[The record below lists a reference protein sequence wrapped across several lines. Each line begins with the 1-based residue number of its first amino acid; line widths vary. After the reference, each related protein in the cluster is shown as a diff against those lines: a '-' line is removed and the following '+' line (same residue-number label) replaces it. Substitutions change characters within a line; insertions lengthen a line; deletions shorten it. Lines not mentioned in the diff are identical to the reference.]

1 MYGRW
6 NKERVATH
14 LLAPLLLIVPAGFL
28 WYLGRRQTEWGP
40 LVRDGGYLLLILIAA
55 SAVTR
60 LLDRLERQLRR
71 EKAILASMG
80 EGLAV
85 TDNDDRITY
94 LNPAGA
100 RILHLTPEQARGR
113 RWMETAGNP
122 RDLDG
127 APIAERDRGSEHA
140 LKEGKTIAVT
150 YQYTRPDGTE
160 FTAAATTAPV
170 IHEGV
175 QIGVINSFRDVTAE
189 IEVERERTEL
199 LSIASHQLRTPLT
212 SIRWIAEM
220 LLRGDIGKIS
230 RDQKKQIG
238 NLLDT
243 VVRMSS
249 LLKDLLN
256 VSRLEAGKLTAE
268 PSATDLAELLRKA
281 AADVM
286 PLAADKDQKLDVE
299 APKRLPM
306 VVIDGRLVAEAT
318 TNLLSNAIKYTPKG
332 GRVALAAEL
341 RADDILVSVRD
352 NGIGIPP
359 EQQAKVFQK
368 FFRAENAVQ
377 SGAEGTGL
385 GLYVVKQIVELSGG
399 TLRFASVPGEGTT
412 FFFTLPLPK
421 A

>member
-1 MYGRW
+1 
-6 NKERVATH
+6 
-14 LLAPLLLIVPAGFL
+14 
-28 WYLGRRQTEWGP
+28 
-40 LVRDGGYLLLILIAA
+40 
-55 SAVTR
+55 
-60 LLDRLERQLRR
+60 
-71 EKAILASMG
+71 
-80 EGLAV
+80 
-85 TDNDDRITY
+85 
-94 LNPAGA
+94 
-100 RILHLTPEQARGR
+100 
-113 RWMETAGNP
+113 
-122 RDLDG
+122 
-127 APIAERDRGSEHA
+127 
-140 LKEGKTIAVT
+140 
-150 YQYTRPDGTE
+150 
-160 FTAAATTAPV
+160 
-170 IHEGV
+170 
-175 QIGVINSFRDVTAE
+175 
-189 IEVERERTEL
+189 
-199 LSIASHQLRTPLT
+199 
-212 SIRWIAEM
+212 M